1 MIWSQVKEICAF
13 GILKYYA
20 QHAEQPV
27 VAYCF
32 YEECAQFSVKK
43 SVLLD
48 IMFLFLWMHNS
59 YLPRNEEITH
69 DKILL

>member
-20 QHAEQPV
+20 RHA
-27 VAYCF
+27 AYCF

-48 IMFLFLWMHNS
+48 IMFLFL
-59 YLPRNEEITH
+59 
-69 DKILL
+69 